1 MAAPSLGGFLRS
13 QTVAMGASESFLA
26 TPTCTPLLNKH
37 LKNVRDPRSPT
48 AGILRT
54 PIEVESSPKDNTRF
68 PKQGELVAESQH
80 ENWDP
85 RSPTPGISRT
95 PLKDVLADAINYP
108 VKLFCENFMGENS
121 EEELPQDE
129 SQHQDQKPEFTFG
142 MEERTARSTVSSG
155 EIFLEDSQQAEGENE
170 QLFSMVS
177 VTAATKPVQSARI
190 IHPTGIKSV
199 KRRVSNK
206 MLGMPTGTGRSPLGI
221 LHGDNSPISLASHQS
236 KRSSSVTDNQRET
249 KDGTLSFGT
258 NFPADSCGWDLM
270 NKENRQC
277 RWVEN

>member
-1 MAAPSLGGFLRS
+1 
-13 QTVAMGASESFLA
+13 MGASESFPA

-54 PIEVESSPKDNTRF
+54 PIEVESSPKDNTQF

-121 EEELPQDE
+121 EEELPQNE
-129 SQHQDQKPEFTFG
+129 SQHQDQKSEFTSG

-155 EIFLEDSQQAEGENE
+155 EIFLEDSQQAEGENK

-177 VTAATKPVQSARI
+177 VAAATKPVQSPLQ
-190 IHPTGIKSV
+190 IHSSFHT
-199 KRRVSNK
+199 
-206 MLGMPTGTGRSPLGI
+206 
-221 LHGDNSPISLASHQS
+221 A
-236 KRSSSVTDNQRET
+236 SSVPNFQET
-249 KDGTLSFGT
+249 V
-258 NFPADSCGWDLM
+258 PRASCCSHAICSYSQTAHPIIVS
-270 NKENRQC
+270 RQKAC
-277 RWVEN
+277 RFK